1 MAGNVD
7 EWVAVGQKLDNPTL
21 KDVKQVEELLYQLDD
36 HLTLRTYLVG
46 YEQTAADKAVYKGA
60 RSNHSTLSFVQRSGR
75 VRNLGRWF
83 EFMTATNPELV
94 KAASEKAAV
103 RSKEKLEQSKQGGSY
118 DIELPPVD
126 GGYMTRF
133 PPEPSGYLH
142 IGHAKAALLNDYF
155 AHEAKP
161 GGTLICRFD
170 DTNPSKEKL
179 EFQDAII
186 KDLQLMGITP
196 DRTSYS
202 SDYFQEM
209 YDYCVQMIKDGKA
222 YADDTEQETMAMER
236 MGRTA
241 SRRREASVADNLA
254 RFEEMKRGSDERL
267 RWCVR
272 AKIDFAHNNGA
283 MRDPVIYRCNLT
295 PHHRTQTAWKVYP
308 TYDFCVP
315 ILDALE
321 GVTHALRT
329 TEYQDRNQQYA
340 WMQEALGLRR
350 VHIWGFA
357 RMNFTRT
364 LLSKR
369 KLTQFVQEGRVRG
382 WDDPRMPTI
391 MGVRNRGMTVPALR
405 EFILRQGPSRNVV
418 NMDWTNFWATN
429 KRHVDPVAPRHT
441 VVLKEGAVTC
451 AVKGARLQPQ
461 VEERPK
467 HPKNPELGTKKVVF
481 APTILIDQD
490 DARSFAVDE
499 EITLMA
505 WGNAIVRDIS
515 RSLNP
520 LSLKTVTKVELE
532 LHLQGDVKKT
542 AKKITWL
549 PAEGAELVPV
559 KLVDFDFLITKD
571 KIEEDE
577 RVEDFLTKET
587 EFTTEGV
594 ADAEVAKLQKEE
606 IIEFQ
611 RKGFYRVDKPL
622 EHGEPAVLFAIPSGK
637 AMK

>member
-7 EWVAVGQKLDNPTL
+7 KWVAVGQKLDNPSL
-21 KDVKQVEELLYQLDD
+21 KQVEEPLNQLDD
-36 HLTLRTYLVG
+36 HMILRTYVVG
-46 YEQTAADKAVYKGA
+46 YQQTPADEALYRGI
-60 RSNHSTLSFVQRSGR
+60 RSNHTTLSFVQRSGR
-75 VRNLGRWF
+75 VRNVARWF
-83 EFMTATNPELV
+83 DFLTATNPDWV
-94 KAASEKAAV
+94 KAANDQAAI
-103 RSKEKLEQSKQGGSY
+103 RNKEKLEQSKQGGSY
-118 DIELPPVD
+118 DIELPQTE
-126 GGYMTRF
+126 GGYVTRF

-170 DTNPSKEKL
+170 DTNPSKEKQ
-179 EFQDAII
+179 EYQDAII
-186 KDLQLMGITP
+186 KDLKLMGITP
-196 DRTSYS
+196 DRTTYS

-209 YDYCVQMIKDGKA
+209 YEYCVKMIQDGKA
-222 YADDTEQETMAMER
+222 YADDTEQEAMAQER

-241 SRRREASVADNLA
+241 SRRRDAGIDDNLT
-254 RFEEMKRGSDERL
+254 RFDEMKRGSDEGL
-267 RWCVR
+267 RWCIR

-283 MRDPVIYRCNLT
+283 LRDPVVYRCNRT
-295 PHHRTQTAWKVYP
+295 PHHRTGAAWTIYP

-315 ILDALE
+315 ILDARE

-329 TEYQDRNQQYA
+329 TEYQDRNAQYE
-340 WMQEALGLRR
+340 WMQAALGLRR

-369 KLTQFVQEGRVRG
+369 KLTQFVDNGTVRG

-391 MGVRNRGMTVPALR
+391 MGIRNRGMTIPALR

-441 VVLKEGAVTC
+441 VVMKEHAVTC
-451 AVKGARLQPQ
+451 TVKGARLQPQ

-467 HPKNPELGTKKVVF
+467 HPKNPELGMKKVVF

-490 DARSFAVDE
+490 DAQSFAVDE
-499 EITLMA
+499 EITLMT
-505 WGNAIVRDIS
+505 WGNAIVRDVS
-515 RSLNP
+515 HSLNP

-559 KLVDFDFLITKD
+559 TLVDFDFLITKD

-577 RVEDFLTKET
+577 KVEDFLTKET
-587 EFTTEGV
+587 EFVTEGL
-594 ADAEVAKLQKEE
+594 ADEDVAKLQRDD

-622 EHGEPAVLFAIPSGK
+622 QHGEPAVLFAIPSGK
-637 AMK
+637 AGK